1 MSAMRTRSSAAAG
14 GRPPLVPGAP
24 LSNRPP
30 KRRGSPLPILILLA
44 LVGAAGYFGWKE
56 YDRRRAAR
64 LAREAEYDRLLAEQE
79 AREKAEAEA
88 ARRAGKK
95 KPADAVAET
104 AREAEPDAP
113 KPKRKTSA
121 EIWQEREAGRKAV
134 LEKVAEARAKP
145 DARPLNGFAGIRF
158 GEPLKDGSAVRWG
171 TVLDGDAG
179 DSVAKRGAAFAVYGP
194 SLKKPFMSLGA
205 NPLVWVTPKTRRPY
219 RIEFSRAL
227 APKPGAR
234 HDAET
239 TNLVAFLSNRFKCE
253 PFATLPL
260 DPDVPG
266 CEYVLP
272 MGSATVVV
280 AESGD
285 RLTFAV
291 EREDLRAEALAES
304 EALRAAERQVAEED
318 GKALD
323 SRRYPRRPPDKAL
336 YAGVRFKDE
345 TPRAFC
351 GVVFASRPPESVPL
365 VVPQKGPKGFFLDY
379 EWAKC
384 RPFRGFTRG
393 RADVD
398 AKRGGVFAVT
408 LFSEGGSGG
417 LDDADYFESV
427 RTALSEHYKV
437 TPEEKKA
444 AGARFPQ
451 LVYRIGDLVVAF
463 GPDARGGFRLRA
475 ENDVLAALAKEDA
488 AAGRPSSARR

>member
-1 MSAMRTRSSAAAG
+1 MSAIRIRNNAAAG
-14 GRPPLVPGAP
+14 GRPPIVPGAP
-24 LSNRPP
+24 LSNKPP
-30 KRRGSPLPILILLA
+30 KRRGSPLPILLL
-44 LVGAAGYFGWKE
+44 LVLLGAAGYFGWKE
-56 YDRRRAAR
+56 YDRRHKAR
-64 LAREAEYDRLLAEQE
+64 LAREAEYARLLAEQE
-79 AREKAEAEA
+79 ARERADAEA
-88 ARRAGKK
+88 AKREGKK
-95 KPADAVAET
+95 KPTEAVAET
-104 AREAEPDAP
+104 EREAAPDAP
-113 KPKRKTSA
+113 KKKSA
-121 EIWQEREAGRKAV
+121 TEIWQEREAGRKAM
-134 LEKVAEARAKP
+134 LEKVAEARRKP

-194 SLKKPFMSLGA
+194 TLKKPFMSLGT

-227 APKPGAR
+227 APKPGLR

-239 TNLVAFLSNRFKCE
+239 TNLVAFLSNRFKGE

-260 DPDVPG
+260 DPDVAG
-266 CEYVLP
+266 CEYVFP

-304 EALRAAERQVAEED
+304 ETLRTAEKQVAAED

-323 SRRYPRRPPDKAL
+323 SRRYPRRPADKSQ

-351 GVVFASRPPESVPL
+351 GIVFASRPPESVSL

-398 AKRGGVFAVT
+398 SKRGGVFAVT

-437 TPEEKKA
+437 TPEEKKVE
-444 AGARFPQ
+444 GERFPQ

-463 GPDARGGFRLRA
+463 GPDARGGFQLRA
-475 ENDVLAALAKEDA
+475 ENEVLATLAKEDA
-488 AAGRPSSARR
+488 ATGHRKSVRR